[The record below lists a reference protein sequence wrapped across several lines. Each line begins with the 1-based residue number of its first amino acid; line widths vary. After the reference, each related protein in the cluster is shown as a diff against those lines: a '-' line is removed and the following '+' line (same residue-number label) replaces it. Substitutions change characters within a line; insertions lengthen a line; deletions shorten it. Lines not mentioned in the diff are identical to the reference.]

1 MKNSEAIIKDSMR
14 ILTNR
19 MDLVVEDG
27 TPEYEVIIE
36 ELDLIDQKKK
46 NPNISEQAEN
56 WGTIERQTYELM
68 NHGYR

>member
-46 NPNISEQAEN
+46 PKHIRASRKLGHYRKTNL
-56 WGTIERQTYELM
+56 WTYESWI
-68 NHGYR
+68 

>member
-46 NPNISEQAEN
+46 
-56 WGTIERQTYELM
+56 TQTYQSKQKIGAL
-68 NHGYR
+68 